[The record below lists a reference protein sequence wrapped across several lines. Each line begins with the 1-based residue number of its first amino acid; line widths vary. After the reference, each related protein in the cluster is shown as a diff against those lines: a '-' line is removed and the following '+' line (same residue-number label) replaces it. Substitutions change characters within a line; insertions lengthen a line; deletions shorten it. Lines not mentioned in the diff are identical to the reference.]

1 MNSPRS
7 WLRSV
12 AVVAAFVIVSTVG
25 FTMPHFMQTVRAE
38 RDPWPAQ
45 AQAPA
50 PTRVFGADAGMII
63 NTIKAEKTADFEMVI
78 AKVKEALQKSENPQ
92 RKAQAASW
100 RVFRSVEAGPNNSA
114 LYVFWID
121 PPVKDADY
129 TVARILSEGFPADV
143 QALYKTFNDSY
154 AGGQNL
160 LNLRLV
166 SSLGQ

>member
-1 MNSPRS
+1 MTHSRRT

-12 AVVAAFVIVSTVG
+12 AIVAAFVILSTVG
-25 FTMPHFMQTVRAE
+25 FTMNQWMRTVRAE
-38 RDPWPAQ
+38 GDRWP

-63 NTIKAEKTADFEMVI
+63 NAIRADKTAEFEMVI

-100 RVFRSVEAGPNNSA
+100 RVFRGVEAGPNDSV

-154 AGGQNL
+154 AAGQNL

-166 SSLGQ
+166 SSLGE

>member
-1 MNSPRS
+1 MTHNRRT

-12 AVVAAFVIVSTVG
+12 AIVAAFVIVATVG
-25 FTMPHFMQTVRAE
+25 FTMNQWIRTVRAE
-38 RDPWPAQ
+38 SDRQPE
-45 AQAPA
+45 QAPA

-63 NTIKAEKTADFEMVI
+63 NAIRADKTADFEMVI
-78 AKVKEALQKSENPQ
+78 AKVKETLQRSDNPQ

-100 RVFRSVEAGPNNSA
+100 RVFRGVEAGPNNSV

-129 TVARILSEGFPADV
+129 TVARILSEGFPAEV
-143 QALYKTFNDSY
+143 QALYKTFNDSL

-166 SSLGQ
+166 SSLGE